1 MPNNPQDAE
10 ISPESDLEIVFGS
23 SGQSIQE
30 SSLREQLLKYSIH
43 GTLYFSYPI
52 FDTADGALS
61 ADALLICNEYG
72 LVLFDLNAP
81 LPAGHA
87 DATSWLE
94 EIDSRQD
101 EIYRNMQAKL
111 LQNRELVRRRSL
123 VIEPN
128 IITLYSSVEG
138 FPEFDDRTISA
149 VDNLLD
155 LLSKFSPLP
164 SEYKR
169 PLNATIQRIS
179 TIKPRNKRENVKS
192 TQSYGAKLQT
202 IEKSIANL
210 DSWQKKT
217 AIAYPEGPQRIRGL
231 AGSGKTIVLAL
242 KAAYLHARHPDWN
255 IVVTYYSRSLR
266 QQFRDL
272 IRRFMYETKRD
283 EPDWNKIQVIHSWGS
298 RSEKG
303 VYSEISMSAGVS
315 PLSWSSARDKYGDR
329 AFDGACK
336 ETLSSIKALKE
347 HQPLYDAVLI
357 DEAQDLPTSFFQMI
371 YEATKSPKRI
381 VWAYDELQNLGD
393 YTMASPATLFGED
406 ENGDPRITLRNLD
419 GHPPQ
424 DIVLPVCYRNTPW
437 ALTVA
442 HGIGF
447 GVYRTITE
455 KESTPLVQMFD
466 DPALWEQIGYKSIE
480 GTLSRGRHVKLQR
493 KPECSP
499 DFYSNPNQRIISPD
513 ESVQFYSFDN
523 SFDQAEWIAEQIK
536 IDLTERELLTSDI
549 LVIIPDAWTAK
560 REYVH
565 FSKSL
570 RSRDIF
576 SHLVGISSSR
586 DEVFQDKSIAITH
599 IHRAKGNEAPMVYVA
614 NSDRFYDGLQ
624 LAKKRNTLF
633 TAITRSK
640 AWVRVCGVGV
650 KSRNLAEEFNK
661 IKDNDFSLEFN
672 YPTND
677 QIQKIRRIHRD
688 RSDQE
693 QKEIAQ
699 KITEMAEI
707 IDLIRSGEMSID
719 SLPPETLSALQSIL
733 PKGTEE

>member
-1 MPNNPQDAE
+1 MPSHSKDTNS
-10 ISPESDLEIVFGS
+10 SPESDLEIVFGS

-30 SSLREQLLKYSIH
+30 SGLREQLQGRPIH
-43 GTLYFSYPI
+43 GTLYYSYPI
-52 FDTADGALS
+52 FDTADGTLS
-61 ADALLICNEYG
+61 ADALLICNEHG

-81 LPAGHA
+81 LPTGFDDVA
-87 DATSWLE
+87 SWLDE
-94 EIDSRQD
+94 VESRQD

-111 LQNRELVRRRSL
+111 LQNRELVSRRSL
-123 VIEPN
+123 VIDPH
-128 IITLYSSVEG
+128 IVTLYSSIDG
-138 FPEFDDRTISA
+138 FPDYGDLTIS
-149 VDNLLD
+149 DLD
-155 LLSKFSPLP
+155 HLYELLSTFSPLP
-164 SEYKR
+164 LEYER

-192 TQSYGAKLQT
+192 PQSYGAKLQT
-202 IEKSIANL
+202 IERSIANL

-336 ETLSSIKALKE
+336 ETLASINNLRTYS
-347 HQPLYDAVLI
+347 PLYDAVLV

-371 YEATKSPKRI
+371 YSATKAPKRI

-406 ENGDPRITLRNLD
+406 ESGDPRITLRNLD

-424 DIVLPVCYRNTPW
+424 DIILPVCYRNTPW

-447 GVYRTITE
+447 GVYRATTE

-466 DPALWEQIGYKSIE
+466 DPDLWEQIGYRSIE
-480 GTLSRGRHVKLQR
+480 GALSRGRHVKLQR

-499 DFYSNPNQRIISPD
+499 DFYSNPDQRIITPD
-513 ESVQFYSFDN
+513 ESVQFHSFNN
-523 SFDQAEWIAEQIK
+523 SLEQAEWIAEQIK

-560 REYVH
+560 KEYSYI
-565 FSKSL
+565 SKSL

-586 DEVFQDKSIAITH
+586 DEFFQEHSIAITH

-640 AWVRVCGVGV
+640 AWVRVCGVGS
-650 KSRNLAEEFNK
+650 KSKNLAREFNS
-661 IKDNDFSLEFN
+661 IKSNDFSLEFD
-672 YPTND
+672 YPTNE

-693 QKEIAQ
+693 QKEITQ
-699 KITEMAEI
+699 KITEMTEV

-719 SLPPETLSALQSIL
+719 SLPAETLSALQSIL
-733 PKGTEE
+733 PRGADE